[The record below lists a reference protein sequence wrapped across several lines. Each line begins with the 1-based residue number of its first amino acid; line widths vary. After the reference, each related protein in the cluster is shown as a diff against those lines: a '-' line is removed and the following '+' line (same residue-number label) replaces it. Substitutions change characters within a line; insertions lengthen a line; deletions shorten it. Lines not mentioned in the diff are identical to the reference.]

1 MTTRLGALLRITNE
15 QVEKASRGTM
25 SSYVINAPHQY
36 GQPMPEVAL
45 NDTYGLITP
54 ERMREIVVKTP
65 TAASCLNTTID
76 FLQGI
81 RIGVKHKDAGQKADP
96 AVVTYIEQFLE
107 HPNPEDNG
115 LDLKKMLWRDLFT
128 IGQGALEIEYGPSG
142 RIANLWPLDAA
153 RLRLDYDEHG
163 TLLGY
168 NMLSAHGIPI
178 QGPDGIHAFMP
189 NQVIYFRRDPVSHSR
204 YPLSRIEQL
213 FATAVIEDLMMYY
226 ISLKF
231 TDSNVPFGVFD
242 MGDITEDE
250 LKRAIATWNNQTQNA
265 QHKITLTSS
274 KGMKWFPFGFHLK
287 DLEAPALLAEA
298 RRKIMGILGVTEN
311 ELGESQDVNKSNG
324 YNLSFTFKKR
334 ALEPLLNAY
343 CQQLT
348 ARLVGDLLG
357 FTDYEL
363 YYEPID
369 SRDELL
375 ESQID
380 QIYFD
385 AGILTIN
392 QIRNRRGDPNIN
404 GGEEA
409 YVKTSSGYIPVSL
422 LQAFAEAQLDA
433 LRATVQVAQAEVA
446 QAQAQ
451 MAQGAAGGTSP
462 PAKIASPGS
471 LPLIRSP
478 AFPDRGTTPLGS
490 GSSTVKFKYPTPKVK
505 PPTQRPARGPVEAN
519 QRAGLRKD
527 DATGGYEP

>member
-1 MTTRLGALLRITNE
+1 MPTLLGSLIRSTNE
-15 QVEKASRGTM
+15 RVQKASRGTM

-54 ERMREIVVKTP
+54 ERMREIVIKTP
-65 TAASCLNTTID
+65 TAAACLNTTLD

-81 RIGVKHKDAGQKADP
+81 KIGVKHKDAGQKADP
-96 AVVTYIEQFLE
+96 AIVAYVEEYLN

-115 LDLKKMLWRDLFT
+115 LDLRKMVWRDLFT
-128 IGQGALEIEYGPSG
+128 IGQGAYEVEYGPSG
-142 RIANLWPLDAA
+142 RVANLWPLDAA

-178 QGPDGIHAFMP
+178 KGPDGIHAFMP

-213 FATAVIEDLMMYY
+213 FTVAVIEDLMMYY

-287 DLEAPALLAEA
+287 DLEAPELLAEA

-334 ALEPLLNAY
+334 AIEPLLNAF
-343 CQQLT
+343 CAQMT
-348 ARLVGDLLG
+348 ARLVNDLLG
-357 FTDYEL
+357 LEDYEL

-375 ESQID
+375 ESQIH

-392 QIRNRRGDPNIN
+392 QIRNSRGDANIP

-409 YVKTSSGYIPVSL
+409 YVKTSSGYIPVAML
-422 LQAFAEAQLDA
+422 RDFAQAQLDA

-446 QAQAQ
+446 QALAPQTDAE
-451 MAQGAAGGTSP
+451 GNTTSP
-462 PAKIASPGS
+462 PKLPNPGS
-471 LPLIRSP
+471 LPLVRSP
-478 AFPDRGTTPLGS
+478 AFPDRGTTPDGS
-490 GSSTVKFKYPTPKVK
+490 GSSSVKFKYPTPKIT
-505 PPTQRPARGPVEAN
+505 PPKQRPARGPVEAN
-519 QRAGLRKD
+519 QRAGMRKD
-527 DATGGYEP
+527 DVTP